1 MMSAKMFFYLL
12 LLLPGVLA
20 AQSIVT
26 KKETAR
32 IDGINTNGYQIVIAS
47 SRQDVNI
54 SLSRYLKAV
63 GRTKSSGDYIILT
76 EPVIGGRKYSGI
88 LYALT
93 KDLGNTSAAW
103 IGIPSES
110 GEESSLDRDIQKL
123 VYDFAVSFYREKVQ
137 LQIDESLRALQTV
150 EKQQLRLVTQNKN
163 LNNRIESNKLE
174 KIQLEK
180 SLLENKTEL
189 EELTR
194 KLAANSKAQD
204 SVAIA
209 TEQIRKVVEMHK
221 EKQRSIN

>member
-1 MMSAKMFFYLL
+1 MAEKILFYLL
-12 LLLPGVLA
+12 LLLPGALA
-20 AQSIVT
+20 AQTIAT

-32 IDGINTNGYQIVIAS
+32 IDGTNINGYQIVIAS
-47 SRQDVNI
+47 SRQDVNL
-54 SLSRYLKAV
+54 SLSRYLKAL
-63 GRTKSSGDYIILT
+63 GRIKSSGDYITLT
-76 EPVIGGRKYSGI
+76 EPVIGGRKYPGI
-88 LYALT
+88 LYATT

-103 IGIPSES
+103 IGVPSES
-110 GEESSLDRDIQKL
+110 GEESSLNRDVQKL

-137 LQIDESLRALQTV
+137 LQIDESLRALQAV
-150 EKQQLRLVTQNKN
+150 EKQQLRLETQNTN

-189 EELTR
+189 DELSR

-221 EKQRSIN
+221 EKQRSIK